1 VTAQALLSLGLVALA
16 VTGAAGV
23 PARAGLL
30 VECGTG
36 NRSLAGR
43 TENFD
48 SRKAGAADATL
59 LPSGIQISFQGNAA
73 PVLGSAASLYVA
85 PELSGAN
92 GTGFGAGGTTQKSG
106 PDRTIYL
113 STGSSDVSP
122 GAKVQLLMPGAQRYF
137 GLLWGSV
144 DANDALSFYSGATLV
159 GSLDGT
165 DISVAS
171 GVDGTQGAAG
181 TSYANVLFTGDA
193 SYDRVILSS
202 TQYAFEFDD
211 VAFSERAPI
220 PEPMTGAVV
229 GTAVLGL
236 GLARLSR
243 RR

>member
-1 VTAQALLSLGLVALA
+1 
-16 VTGAAGV
+16 
-23 PARAGLL
+23 
-30 VECGTG
+30 
-36 NRSLAGR
+36 
-43 TENFD
+43 
-48 SRKAGAADATL
+48 
-59 LPSGIQISFQGNAA
+59 
-73 PVLGSAASLYVA
+73 
-85 PELSGAN
+85 
-92 GTGFGAGGTTQKSG
+92 
-106 PDRTIYL
+106 
-113 STGSSDVSP
+113 
-122 GAKVQLLMPGAQRYF
+122 
-137 GLLWGSV
+137 LWGSV
-144 DANDALSFYSGATLV
+144 DAYDALSFYSGATLV